1 MNTLIEV
8 AKDSKLG
15 EPWKSHNSAMYE
27 FTEPKEDSVSD

>member
-8 AKDSKLG
+8 AKNSELD

-27 FTEPKEDSVSD
+27 FTEPENDSV